1 MRILVLEDSQISSEW
16 LNEVLKHMGHK
27 VTQVNSIASAL
38 EYEAEDFD
46 VVVADYFL
54 GEKERGV
61 DLAKL
66 WIGKIRFVFFTGVG
80 DIKVVAS
87 LSSYGQIILKD
98 VGADVSHAIERFT
111 ECLNHAQAEIDS
123 LNRCEIHSHGHS
135 NMTVN
140 VSEHN

>member
-1 MRILVLEDSQISSEW
+1 MRILVLDDSQISSAW

-27 VTQVNSIASAL
+27 VTQVNTIASAL
-38 EYEAEDFD
+38 EYEAENFD

-66 WIGKIRFVFFTGVG
+66 WIGKTRFVFFTGVG
-80 DIKVVAS
+80 DIQTVAS

-98 VGADVSHAIERFT
+98 VGADVEQAIERFA
-111 ECLNHAQAEIDS
+111 ECLSHAQAAIDNI
-123 LNRCEIHSHGHS
+123 NRCVIQSHGRS

-140 VSEHN
+140 ISEQH